1 VVTRAEHRRSNLLAL
16 GAAAVSAFDELGSA
30 ATVDDIA
37 ERAGVSRRTVF
48 RYAGSKEDLIFVHPV
63 FWLETLEE
71 AVSEV
76 PDLSARERLHYAAQK
91 ISLQIDADPEPVKRA
106 MKVAAAHPD
115 LRSGFGGISRRW
127 IDRVSLEVLGDDT
140 DAEARFRARV
150 IGAAFMGV
158 IDAAL
163 AEWLTA
169 EPSRDL
175 APIVSRGLDYL
186 APILN

>member
-16 GAAAVSAFDELGSA
+16 GAAAVSAFEELGAA

-37 ERAGVSRRTVF
+37 ERAGVSRRTVY
-48 RYAGSKEDLIFVHPV
+48 RYADSKEDLLFVHPV
-63 FWLETLEE
+63 FWLETLEQ

-76 PDLSARERLHYAAQK
+76 PDLSAGERLHYAAQQ
-91 ISLQIDADPEPVKRA
+91 ISLQVDDDPQPVKRA

-115 LRSGFGGISRRW
+115 LIGGYGGVSRRW

-150 IGAAFMGV
+150 SLMLLSQNGSPRNPVGISR
-158 IDAAL
+158 
-163 AEWLTA
+163 
-169 EPSRDL
+169 PS
-175 APIVSRGLDYL
+175 
-186 APILN
+186 

>member
-1 VVTRAEHRRSNLLAL
+1 MAL
-16 GAAAVSAFDELGSA
+16 GEAAVSAFDELGAA

-48 RYAGSKEDLIFVHPV
+48 RYADSKEDLIFVHPV
-63 FWLETLEE
+63 FWLETLDT
-71 AVSEV
+71 AVSDV
-76 PDLSARERLHYAAQK
+76 PDLSAGERLHYAAQQ
-91 ISLQIDADPEPVKRA
+91 ISLQIDADPEPVRLA
-106 MKVAAAHPD
+106 MKVAAAHPS
-115 LRSGFGGISRRW
+115 LIRGYGGVSRRW
-127 IDRVSLEVLGDDT
+127 IDRVALEVLGNDT
-140 DAEARFRARV
+140 DADARFRARV

-175 APIVSRGLDYL
+175 APIVNKGLDYL
-186 APILN
+186 APMLN